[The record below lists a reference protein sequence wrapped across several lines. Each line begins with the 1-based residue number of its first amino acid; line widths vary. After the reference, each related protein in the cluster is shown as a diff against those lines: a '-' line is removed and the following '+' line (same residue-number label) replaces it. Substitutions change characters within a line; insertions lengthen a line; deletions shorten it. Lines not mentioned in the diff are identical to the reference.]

1 MKFLI
6 VGMGSIGRR
15 HLRNLISCGERDF
28 ILLRTRRSTLP
39 DDELTQYITETNLEN
54 ALAHEPDAV
63 IVSNPTSLH
72 LEVAI
77 PTALAGCHLF
87 LEKPISNSI
96 DRIEELYQSVD
107 IGGSNVLVGYQYR
120 YHPGLQ
126 KVKEILTD
134 GKIGRPISVRA
145 HWGEYLPSWHPWED
159 YQQSYSAR
167 ADLGGGV
174 ILTLSHPLDYLRW
187 LVGEVEAL
195 WAFSGKLGDLDLE
208 VEDTAEIG
216 LRFSDGVYGSLHLS
230 YNQKPT
236 THRLEVVG
244 TAGTIRWDNSTGI
257 SSLYTSEVGDWQ
269 NTPAP
274 EGFERNDLFLAQ
286 MRHFLAVVRGEQ
298 EPACTL
304 EDGVKALELALAAKK
319 SAALGRLVTL

>member
-1 MKFLI
+1 
-6 VGMGSIGRR
+6 MGSIGRR

-39 DDELTQYITETNLEN
+39 DDEQTQYATETNLEN
-54 ALAHEPDAV
+54 ALAHKPDAV

-77 PTALAGCHLF
+77 PAALAGCHLL

-107 IGGSNVLVGYQYR
+107 IGGGNILVGYQYR

-134 GKIGRPISVRA
+134 GKIGRPLSVRA

-174 ILTLSHPLDYLRW
+174 ILTLSHPLDYMRW

-216 LRFSDGVYGSLHLS
+216 LRFSDDIYGSLHLS

-236 THRLEVVG
+236 THRLEVIG
-244 TAGTIRWDNSTGI
+244 TAGTIRWNNNTGI
-257 SSLYTSEVGDWQ
+257 TSFYTSEIGDWQ

-274 EGFERNDLFLAQ
+274 EGFERNDLFLSE

-298 EPACTL
+298 EPVCTL
-304 EDGVKALELALAAKK
+304 DDGVKALKLALSAKK
-319 SAALGRLVTL
+319 SAASGKLVEL

>member
-1 MKFLI
+1 
-6 VGMGSIGRR
+6 MGSIGRR

-28 ILLRTRRSTLP
+28 ILLRTQCSTLP
-39 DDELTQYITETNLEN
+39 DDELTQYTTETNLEN

-77 PTALAGCHLF
+77 PTALAGCHLL

-107 IGGSNVLVGYQYR
+107 IGGGNVLVGYQYR

-134 GKIGRPISVRA
+134 GKIGRPLSVRA

-167 ADLGGGV
+167 ADLGGGA

-244 TAGTIRWDNSTGI
+244 TAGTIRWDNNTGI
-257 SSLYTSEVGDWQ
+257 TSFYTSEIGDWQ

-274 EGFERNDLFLAQ
+274 EDFERNDLFLAQ
-286 MRHFLAVVRGEQ
+286 MRHFLAVVRGEL
-298 EPACTL
+298 EPACTI